1 MGLIINLIVVALI
14 VGLLT
19 FFYCIFYNKLINHKN
34 KANIVWNNIV
44 KEVNVRFNL
53 ITQLRD
59 ATTTIIDEETKNNLN
74 RVIDSYKTKVAI
86 EDIINVYYEANAIIV
101 NVLSKINSVEWN
113 NAFNDSFNRI
123 EELRREYNDVILKI
137 NNLVKMFPTSL
148 IAKINGI
155 TPWIFF
161 RGVE

>member
-101 NVLSKINSVEWN
+101 NVLSKINNVEWN

>member
-19 FFYCIFYNKLINHKN
+19 FFYCIFYNKLITHKN

-59 ATTTIIDEETKNNLN
+59 ATATIIDEETKNNLN

>member
-59 ATTTIIDEETKNNLN
+59 ATATIIDEETKNNLN

>member
-19 FFYCIFYNKLINHKN
+19 FFYCIFYNKLITHKN

-59 ATTTIIDEETKNNLN
+59 ATATIVDEETKNNLN

-155 TPWIFF
+155 APWIFF

>member
-59 ATTTIIDEETKNNLN
+59 ATATIIDEETKNNLN

-101 NVLSKINSVEWN
+101 NVLSKINNVEWN